1 MPAGGGTGKAL
12 LPDRPRHGLD
22 AARGHGHR
30 RGMIRRLFLS
40 LFLLLSLMPAVAAA
54 TAPRIDDLV
63 IATADG
69 RRLSFRVEMALDD
82 ETRAKGLMF
91 RQSLAPDGGMLFLW
105 SRPVGIV
112 MWMKNTPIPL
122 DMLFVDQAGTII
134 RIAKQTVP
142 YSLDN
147 IPAGAPS
154 LGVLEVAGGTADRLG
169 IHAGDRMLHPAFH

>member
-1 MPAGGGTGKAL
+1 MASVAGV
-12 LPDRPRHGLD
+12 
-22 AARGHGHR
+22 AR
-30 RGMIRRLFLS
+30 
-40 LFLLLSLMPAVAAA
+40 V
-54 TAPRIDDLV
+54 DDLV

-69 RRLSFRVEMALDD
+69 RSLPFRVEMALDD
-82 ETRAKGLMF
+82 ETRSRGLMF

-122 DMLFVDQAGTII
+122 DMLFVDQAGVII
-134 RIAKQTVP
+134 RIARRTVP

-169 IHAGDRMLHPAFH
+169 IRAGDRMVHPAFH

>member
-1 MPAGGGTGKAL
+1 
-12 LPDRPRHGLD
+12 
-22 AARGHGHR
+22 
-30 RGMIRRLFLS
+30 MIGRLFLS
-40 LFLLLSLMPAVAAA
+40 LMLALSVASALPAAAA
-54 TAPRIDDLV
+54 TRVDDLV

-69 RRLSFRVEMALDD
+69 RSLPFKVEMALDD
-82 ETRAKGLMF
+82 ETRERGLMF

-122 DMLFVDQAGTII
+122 DMLFVDRAGVIF

-142 YSLDN
+142 YSLDH
-147 IPAGAPS
+147 IPAGSPA

-169 IHAGDRMLHPAFH
+169 IHAGDRMVHPAFH

>member
-1 MPAGGGTGKAL
+1 
-12 LPDRPRHGLD
+12 
-22 AARGHGHR
+22 
-30 RGMIRRLFLS
+30 MIRRLLLS
-40 LFLLLSLMPAVAAA
+40 LFLVMSLMPAAAA
-54 TAPRIDDLV
+54 TAPRVDDLV

-69 RRLSFRVEMALDD
+69 RRLSFRVEMALDE
-82 ETRAKGLMF
+82 ETRARGLMF
-91 RQSLAPDGGMLFLW
+91 RPSLAPDGGMLFLW
-105 SRPVGIV
+105 SQPIGIV

-122 DMLFVDQAGTII
+122 DMLFVDRTGTII

-142 YSLDN
+142 YSLDH